1 MKLHLPKM
9 LTAALLAAFTTV
21 GFTLP
26 QAQAGTEYNGVT
38 YSGYIYNVM
47 NASNNLF
54 HNAKFTNYYWNG
66 EAWVNSQQWAGDGST
81 YYTGT
86 ESHQLTGGDNSFWRR
101 NFGDANQGD
110 AKLLGN
116 TIRLASAT
124 SNVYYEA
131 QFSPYQIGGIIAE
144 AGNDGMYV
152 LGRTNKSCEMRLKAQ
167 EGADFNVYAASN
179 LGLSSNTG
187 ITVYNGGTWNVQ
199 SGKSL
204 TLALYTNTGNVGAIS
219 NTPYITFEGGVAVNM
234 IGGGTVDLTHTNALT
249 VGQGATISVG
259 ADTTLLLASNT
270 TLGGTITS
278 AGTVTFSGNTVAL
291 TESLTGFDSV
301 EKGHYVDHSSE
312 EAQNGYYA
320 GSTEYTL
327 VDGAYTGLTSA
338 THGGNTYTVTD
349 GKITIGSAGDT
360 DWTTYHL
367 RTSGAS
373 VNVGTEK
380 GYHAE
385 LAKVVQGTGTTVD
398 LGGATLATLEGATN
412 GEAMKLAGTGTI
424 TTLAKTGVLDMQ
436 SGASVTVPNLNVTSD
451 MGTYSTGA
459 GKLVIDTVTTN
470 NNGVIEFDSA
480 TKLGTVHMTGGN
492 VTFGG
497 TGLHE
502 VTTLGLSQTGTQIST
517 VNVAKDATLHIVGTA
532 VAYNRDTRFSGSF
545 SLSHWNAANVVNVYG
560 KLISDVVVSS
570 CDGTGTINVYEGG
583 RLEMRDGLNRGLNN
597 DNAITIN
604 VENGA
609 TLAAGTTHNT
619 EQTKDSDKMVVSL
632 AGGSTFEAYYG
643 NDATAIINKTLTFG
657 EGTVTIDA
665 GAEGKTMT
673 LNSNLTV
680 GATIDK
686 TGEGELVL
694 AGAGNVLGHAITL
707 SEGTLTM
714 TGTFNIDALEV
725 SGEETTWERAE
736 GIAEGSG
743 FKKVSG
749 TITVVSKDDSTTL
762 NAAGATVTRE
772 GERVELA
779 DTGIV
784 SLGGAAN
791 YTTLWV
797 NNTGDVSY
805 NVAQGLAGEV
815 NVGTVHLNYE
825 GATVTMDKA
834 DAAVDIVVADGVNA
848 GVKATQNTTINSI
861 TGLGA
866 DKTIT
871 ISGEGTVSLSQDP
884 VITASNVAVNG
895 GHLELGGARHMITLS
910 VTNGTV
916 TTTHSGGNPCISGTL
931 TINEGGVFTVAGTN
945 QDAFGYTSGDTSN
958 MDIYLAGKDGNH
970 AVLALNQQTQSTVTM
985 SANLHFGGYADVTS
999 TSTGFNTFGGQISV
1013 TGVDNTITN
1022 MQLRKAVTVTVAEEG
1037 VLTINNM
1044 TRFGGFSDGLTKEG
1058 AGKLVFDG
1066 TNVLDKTI
1074 QVNAGSLELNG
1085 TYSIGGIEDVASY
1098 SYDGGAEKGNGFMTT
1113 TTTKTLYALAD
1124 GASGSI
1130 GDGAVIKIGETDVT
1144 ESVKDGVYTTSSR
1157 DDSVFFVNT
1166 GTEAV
1171 SQARTSQN
1179 LTGIMMLGDNTTL
1192 TVDED
1197 IAATEVEAYGSDVT
1211 LNIGEGKKVTGQVS
1225 GFILDGTGTYAIS
1238 GLNNATA
1245 TLGTGVSL
1253 ANSWAG
1259 TVKFSSCTNL
1269 KDIDLNNLG
1278 KNGSAVE
1285 FDGVTG
1291 YFAATGTGRDFAN
1304 KLVLSGAGL
1313 EILNGSTTRTYTF
1326 SGGVEG
1332 TGDFIY
1338 SMRNGA
1344 NDQTYVFNAN
1354 VKDWTGAFKSTN
1366 GGKTTTLKFLVG
1378 ATEMGAAIVRSAG
1391 TLNIEVGDGSTGFAT
1406 TFDQAV
1412 GATTLD
1418 VKASAE
1424 ATVKGALV
1432 ASTANVNGK
1441 LTVAGVDSNIA
1452 TLNLAGDFA
1461 VAEGGSVTLGTV
1473 SVSGE
1478 ATMDNAGTA
1487 ALTSVIALGEA
1498 ASLTMTGRYDI
1509 SALGDV
1515 SVIGYVKEDGQQS
1528 TNGYGIEDGEIQVV
1542 NVGEGSLTS
1551 TGATFY
1557 HGTATGT
1564 LEDSTGM
1571 VHVNGV
1577 NYSKY
1582 YVNGGDETLS
1592 EAKQH
1597 AELASIKVAEDA
1609 VLVVDEAMGT
1619 SLLAAES
1626 TGTVNIGTGVVV
1638 TVDSAAPAVKLA
1650 GTGTY
1655 AMGSANIG
1663 QTELGDNWHGAV
1675 SLSGFAFSNTSLDD
1689 LWQGDSW
1696 VEMNGITGG
1705 YLSAWN
1711 GGGSES
1717 ANIRLTNPGEDG
1729 IAWNWS
1735 QGTSTTAQ
1743 PTITFDGK
1751 WEGTGTFQLTDLRE
1765 NVTFAG
1771 DISGWKGTFDYSGN
1785 HGSTLTFKDDATV
1798 INVAIENNGVNDA
1811 TDANKQ
1817 FHIAVENEAV
1827 FNKEVASHT
1836 LTIADDAS
1844 ATFHQAEMELASLT
1858 LGDDAATMT
1867 VWSDE
1872 LAAAEGTVTIT
1883 ETLTAGEGSILHS
1896 NLDLKDGVVLAFND
1910 TLTMTSTLG
1919 VEGLLT
1925 LDEDS
1930 ALFLE
1935 LVGLPEGSGQ
1945 WVDLIMAGD
1954 GSNLVY
1960 TNPGIHRANAADV
1973 FTNSLFQSGDYMVFA
1988 TEDSFGITRVPEPT
2002 TGTLSLLALAALA
2015 ARRRKH

>member
-9 LTAALLAAFTTV
+9 LTAALLAAITTV

-26 QAQAGTEYNGVT
+26 QAQASTEYNGVT
-38 YSGYIYNVM
+38 YSGYIYNIAT
-47 NASNNLF
+47 NKSTTF
-54 HNAKFTNYYWNG
+54 HDRDFTNYYSTDGGATWLTSTAFGGAGTTYYNG
-66 EAWVNSQQWAGDGST
+66 TVLKTTTDGKPFWRFTFGDGESVKST
-81 YYTGT
+81 LR
-86 ESHQLTGGDNSFWRR
+86 LT
-101 NFGDANQGD
+101 DAT
-110 AKLLGN
+110 A
-116 TIRLASAT
+116 
-124 SNVYYEA
+124 NVYLEA
-131 QFSPYQIGGIIAE
+131 QFSPFYLGGLIAE
-144 AGNDGMYV
+144 AGDYTYAVGRQPGNKDCALTLLAEAGQKANMSIASNVHLSARNGFTVASSGTWDVASGKTLAVGRYDSGSNVDSVQNNNSITFNDGLHVDM
-152 LGRTNKSCEMRLKAQ
+152 T
-167 EGADFNVYAASN
+167 
-179 LGLSSNTG
+179 
-187 ITVYNGGTWNVQ
+187 
-199 SGKSL
+199 
-204 TLALYTNTGNVGAIS
+204 
-219 NTPYITFEGGVAVNM
+219 
-234 IGGGTVDLTHTNALT
+234 GGGTVDLTHTNALT
-249 VGQGATISVG
+249 VGQGTTISVD

-270 TLGGTITS
+270 TLGGTITNNGAVS
-278 AGTVTFSGNTVAL
+278 FGGAVTLTTSLSGFEA
-291 TESLTGFDSV
+291 D
-301 EKGHYVDHSSE
+301 EKGHYVDHTGAD
-312 EAQNGYYA
+312 AQDGYYA
-320 GSTEYTL
+320 GTTEYTL
-327 VDGAYTGLTSA
+327 VKGNAASGLTTV
-338 THGGNTYTVTD
+338 THEGAQYTVTD
-349 GKITIGSAGDT
+349 GKITVGSDSDT

-385 LAKVVQGTGTTVD
+385 LAKVIESADTTVD

-412 GEAMKLAGTGTI
+412 GAAMKLAGTGTI
-424 TTLAKTGVLDMQ
+424 TNLAKTGVLDMQ
-436 SGASVTVPNLNVTSD
+436 SGASVTVPNLNVTSN

-470 NNGVIEFDSA
+470 SNGVIEFDSA
-480 TKLGTVHMTGGN
+480 TKLTTVHMTGGN

-502 VTTLGLSQTGTQIST
+502 VTTLGLSQTTSQVST
-517 VNVAKDATLHIVGTA
+517 VNVAENATLHIVGTA

-545 SLSHWNAANVVNVYG
+545 SLSHWSAANVVNVYG

-604 VENGA
+604 VANGA

-619 EQTKDSDKMVVSL
+619 EQTKNSDNMVVNM
-632 AGGSTFEAYYG
+632 ATGSIFEAYYG
-643 NDATAIINKTLTFG
+643 DGDTAIINKTLTFDG
-657 EGTVTIDA
+657 GISSINT
-665 GAEGKTMT
+665 GAATGKTMT
-673 LNSNLTV
+673 LNSNLSTDANIFV
-680 GATIDK
+680 YGA
-686 TGEGELVL
+686 GELEL
-694 AGAGNVLGHAITL
+694 AGRGNVLGHAIALYSGTL
-707 SEGTLTM
+707 SM
-714 TGTFNIDALEV
+714 TGNFNIDALQVENEQV
-725 SGEETTWERAE
+725 NWVRTD

-743 FKKVSG
+743 FKKTTG
-749 TITVVSKDDSTTL
+749 TITVVTMDDATL
-762 NAAGATVTRE
+762 NVEDATVTRE
-772 GERVELA
+772 GATVELA

-784 SLGGAAN
+784 TLADAN
-791 YTTLWV
+791 YATLWV
-797 NNTGDVSY
+797 NGTGDVSY
-805 NVAQGLAGEV
+805 NVAQTLADEV
-815 NVGTVHLNYE
+815 NVDTVHLNYE

-834 DAAVDIVVADGVNA
+834 GAAVDIVVTDGVNA

-861 TGLGA
+861 TGLSA

-895 GHLELGGARHMITLS
+895 GHLELGGARHMMTLS

-970 AVLALNQQTQSTVTM
+970 AVLALNQQTDSTVTM

-1074 QVNAGSLELNG
+1074 QVNGGSLVLNG
-1085 TYSIGGIEDVASY
+1085 TYSIGGIADVVSY
-1098 SYDGGAEKGNGFMTT
+1098 EFDGGAEGNGFMTT
-1113 TTTKTLYALAD
+1113 TRTKALYALAND
-1124 GASGSI
+1124 ATGTI

-1144 ESVKDGVYTTSSR
+1144 ESVTDGAYSTSTR
-1157 DDSVFFVNT
+1157 DDSVFYVNT

-1171 SQARTSQN
+1171 SSARASQN
-1179 LTGIMMLGDNTTL
+1179 LVGIMMLGDNTTL
-1192 TVDED
+1192 TVDD
-1197 IAATEVEAYGSDVT
+1197 DLAATEVEAYGNNVT
-1211 LNIGEGKKVTGQVS
+1211 LSIGEGKKVTGQVS

-1238 GLNNATA
+1238 GLNNATP

-1259 TVKFSSCTNL
+1259 TVKFSGCTTLTN
-1269 KDIDLNNLG
+1269 IHLNNLG

-1291 YFAATGTGRDFAN
+1291 YFAAPSTSIEFTN

-1313 EILNGSTTRTYTF
+1313 EILNGSSGKTYTF
-1326 SGGVEG
+1326 SGGVAG
-1332 TGDFIY
+1332 AGDFIY
-1338 SMRNGA
+1338 SMRSGA
-1344 NDQTYVFNAN
+1344 SDQTYVFNAN

-1366 GGKTTTLKFLVG
+1366 GGKTGKLIFKG
-1378 ATEMGAAIVRSAG
+1378 DATEMGAAIVRSAG
-1391 TLNIEVGDGSTGFAT
+1391 TLNIEVGDGAEEFAT

-1498 ASLTMTGRYDI
+1498 ASLTMTGSYDI
-1509 SALGDV
+1509 SALGNV
-1515 SVIGYVKEDGQQS
+1515 TVIGYEKDGQQGS
-1528 TNGYGIEDGEIQVV
+1528 TNGYGIEDGDIQVV
-1542 NVGEGSLTS
+1542 NVGEGSLLTS

-1564 LEDSTGM
+1564 LVDTTGM
-1571 VHVNGV
+1571 VHVNGA
-1577 NYSKY
+1577 NYSKF

-1592 EAKQH
+1592 EAKKH
-1597 AELASIKVAEDA
+1597 AELASIKVADDA
-1609 VLVVDEAMGT
+1609 TLVVDGAMGT
-1619 SLLAAES
+1619 SLLDAES

-1675 SLSGFAFSNTSLDD
+1675 SLSGFAFSNTSLTD
-1689 LWQGDSW
+1689 LWKGDSW

-1711 GGGSES
+1711 GNTES
-1717 ANIRLTNPGEDG
+1717 ANIRLTNPGDDG

-1735 QGTSTTAQ
+1735 QGASTASL

-1785 HGSTLTFKDDATV
+1785 YGSTLTFKDDATV
-1798 INVAIENNGVNDA
+1798 INVAIENNGVN
-1811 TDANKQ
+1811 NPELVREQ
-1817 FHIAVENEAV
+1817 FHIVVENEAV
-1827 FNKEVASHT
+1827 FNKEVGSHT

-1858 LGDDAATMT
+1858 LGDSAMT
-1867 VWSDE
+1867 IWSDE
-1872 LAAAEGTVTIT
+1872 QAAAEGTVTIT

-1896 NLDLKDGVVLAFND
+1896 NMDLKDGVVLAFND

-1919 VEGLLT
+1919 VEGMLT

-1935 LVGLPEGSGQ
+1935 LASFEAGSGL
-1945 WVDLIMAGD
+1945 WIDLIMAGD

-1960 TNPGIHRANAADV
+1960 NNPELHGVDAATV
-1973 FTNSLFQSGDYMVFA
+1973 FTNSLFESGDYRVFA
-1988 TEDSFGITRVPEPT
+1988 TTESFGITRVPEPT